1 MSLKVRVF
9 YLVNLILINFFVFNP
24 FYFQPTMSDLV
35 EVSARIYSV
44 EEYFEIE
51 NHSEIRHEFE
61 DGILIPMPGETLDA
75 NEIAGN
81 ISATLRK
88 ELRKKGFRIFTHD
101 VRTIVHERRIYRYPD
116 LVITASSTVKDI
128 RHVTE
133 PVLIVEVL
141 SESTE
146 EVDRNKK
153 FRQYT
158 ALPSL
163 QYYLMV
169 HQGTALVEFYRRK
182 EATSTF
188 EFNFI
193 DEHNDK
199 IEFPLFDTF
208 ITLEDIYEGI
218 QFNSAEEEVKE

>member
-1 MSLKVRVF
+1 MSE
-9 YLVNLILINFFVFNP
+9 
-24 FYFQPTMSDLV
+24 LV

-61 DGILIPMPGETLDA
+61 DGLLIPMPGETLDA

-88 ELRKKGFRIFTHD
+88 ELRQKGYRIFTHD
-101 VRTIVHERRIYRYPD
+101 IRTIVHERKLYRYPD
-116 LVITASSTVKDI
+116 LVITASNTIKDI

-146 EVDRNKK
+146 EIDRNKK

-158 ALPSL
+158 VLPSL
-163 QYYLMV
+163 QYYLMI
-169 HQGTALVEFYRRK
+169 HQDMALIEFYQRK
-182 EATSTF
+182 ENSKTF
-188 EFNFI
+188 EFNFF
-193 DEHNDK
+193 DRLSET
-199 IEFPLFDTF
+199 IELPVLGTS
-208 ITLEDIYEGI
+208 ISMEDIYEGI
-218 QFNSAEEEVKE
+218 EFEEKISE

>member
-1 MSLKVRVF
+1 MNMKFGESFLSIIF
-9 YLVNLILINFFVFNP
+9 INFFVFNS
-24 FYFQPTMSDLV
+24 FYFKSTMSDLV

-75 NEIAGN
+75 NEIAQN
-81 ISATLRK
+81 FVTTLQK
-88 ELRKKGFRIFTHD
+88 TLRKKGYRMFGHD

-116 LVITASSTVKDI
+116 VVVSASDTLKDI

-158 ALPSL
+158 TLPSL

-169 HQGTALVEFYRRK
+169 HQDIPLVEFYRRK

-193 DEHNDK
+193 DELNDK
-199 IEFPLFDTF
+199 IEFPLFDTS
-208 ITLEDIYEGI
+208 ITLADIYEGI
-218 QFNSAEEEVKE
+218 QFKGKDDEVTQ

>member
-1 MSLKVRVF
+1 MSE
-9 YLVNLILINFFVFNP
+9 
-24 FYFQPTMSDLV
+24 LV
-35 EVSARIYSV
+35 EVSARTYSV

-61 DGILIPMPGETLDA
+61 DGLLIPMPGETLDA

-88 ELRKKGFRIFTHD
+88 ELRQKGYRIFTHD
-101 VRTIVHERRIYRYPD
+101 IRTIVHERRLYRYPD
-116 LVITASSTVKDI
+116 LVIAASNTIKDI

-146 EVDRNKK
+146 DIDRNKK

-163 QYYLMV
+163 QYYLMI
-169 HQGTALVEFYRRK
+169 HQDMALIEFYQRK
-182 EATSTF
+182 ENSKTF
-188 EFNFI
+188 EFNF
-193 DEHNDK
+193 
-199 IEFPLFDTF
+199 FDRLSET
-208 ITLEDIYEGI
+208 INLPVLGTSISMEDIYEGI
-218 QFNSAEEEVKE
+218 EFEEKISE

>member
-1 MSLKVRVF
+1 
-9 YLVNLILINFFVFNP
+9 
-24 FYFQPTMSDLV
+24 MSDLV

-116 LVITASSTVKDI
+116 LVITASNTVKDI

-169 HQGTALVEFYRRK
+169 HQDTALVEFYRRK
-182 EATSTF
+182 DDSSTF

-193 DEHNDK
+193 DQLNHK
-199 IEFPLFDTF
+199 IEFPLFDTS

>member
-1 MSLKVRVF
+1 MSE
-9 YLVNLILINFFVFNP
+9 
-24 FYFQPTMSDLV
+24 LV

-61 DGILIPMPGETLDA
+61 DGLLIPMPGETLDA

-88 ELRKKGFRIFTHD
+88 ELRQKGYRIFTHD
-101 VRTIVHERRIYRYPD
+101 IRTIVHERRLYRYPD
-116 LVITASSTVKDI
+116 LVITASNTIKDI

-146 EVDRNKK
+146 DIDRNKK

-163 QYYLMV
+163 QYYLMI
-169 HQGTALVEFYRRK
+169 HQDMALIEFYQRK
-182 EATSTF
+182 ENSKTF
-188 EFNFI
+188 EFNF
-193 DEHNDK
+193 
-199 IEFPLFDTF
+199 FDRLSET
-208 ITLEDIYEGI
+208 INLPVLGTSISLEDIYEGI
-218 QFNSAEEEVKE
+218 EFEEKISE

>member
-1 MSLKVRVF
+1 MSE
-9 YLVNLILINFFVFNP
+9 
-24 FYFQPTMSDLV
+24 LV
-35 EVSARIYSV
+35 EVSARVYSV

-61 DGILIPMPGETLDA
+61 DGLLIPMPGETLNA

-88 ELRKKGFRIFTHD
+88 ELRQKGYRIFTHD
-101 VRTIVHERRIYRYPD
+101 IRTIVHERRLYRYPD
-116 LVITASSTVKDI
+116 LVITASNTIKDI

-146 EVDRNKK
+146 DIDRNKK

-163 QYYLMV
+163 QYYLMI
-169 HQGTALVEFYRRK
+169 HQDMALIEFYQRK
-182 EATSTF
+182 ENSKTF
-188 EFNFI
+188 EFNF
-193 DEHNDK
+193 
-199 IEFPLFDTF
+199 FDRLSET
-208 ITLEDIYEGI
+208 INLPVLGTSISMEDIYEGI
-218 QFNSAEEEVKE
+218 DFEEKISE

>member
-1 MSLKVRVF
+1 MSE
-9 YLVNLILINFFVFNP
+9 
-24 FYFQPTMSDLV
+24 LV

-61 DGILIPMPGETLDA
+61 DGILIPMPGETLNA

-88 ELRKKGFRIFTHD
+88 ELRKKGYRIFTHD
-101 VRTIVHERRIYRYPD
+101 IRTIVHERRLYRYPD
-116 LVITASSTVKDI
+116 LVITASNTIKDV

-133 PVLIVEVL
+133 PVLVVEVL
-141 SESTE
+141 FESTE
-146 EVDRNKK
+146 DVDRNKK

-163 QYYLMV
+163 QYYLMI
-169 HQGTALVEFYRRK
+169 HQDMALIEFYQRK
-182 EATSTF
+182 DDSKTF
-188 EFNFI
+188 EFTFF
-193 DEHNDK
+193 DK
-199 IEFPLFDTF
+199 LSEIISLPVLGTS
-208 ITLEDIYEGI
+208 ISLEDIYEGI
-218 QFNSAEEEVKE
+218 EFEENNSI

>member
-1 MSLKVRVF
+1 MSE
-9 YLVNLILINFFVFNP
+9 
-24 FYFQPTMSDLV
+24 LV
-35 EVSARIYSV
+35 EVSARTYSV

-61 DGILIPMPGETLDA
+61 DGLLIPMPGETLNA

-88 ELRKKGFRIFTHD
+88 ELRQKGYRIFTHD
-101 VRTIVHERRIYRYPD
+101 IRTIVHERRLYRYPD
-116 LVITASSTVKDI
+116 LVITASNTIKDI

-146 EVDRNKK
+146 EIDRNKK

-163 QYYLMV
+163 QYYLMI
-169 HQGTALVEFYRRK
+169 HQDMALIEFYQRK
-182 EATSTF
+182 ENSKTF
-188 EFNFI
+188 EFNF
-193 DEHNDK
+193 
-199 IEFPLFDTF
+199 FDRLSET
-208 ITLEDIYEGI
+208 INLPVLGTSISLEDIYEGI
-218 QFNSAEEEVKE
+218 EFEEKISD

>member
-1 MSLKVRVF
+1 MSE
-9 YLVNLILINFFVFNP
+9 
-24 FYFQPTMSDLV
+24 LV

-61 DGILIPMPGETLDA
+61 DGILIPMPGETLNA

-88 ELRKKGFRIFTHD
+88 ELRQKGYRIFTHD
-101 VRTIVHERRIYRYPD
+101 IRTIVHERRLYRCPD
-116 LVITASSTVKDI
+116 LVITAANTIKDI

-146 EVDRNKK
+146 DIDRNKK

-163 QYYLMV
+163 QYYLMI
-169 HQGTALVEFYRRK
+169 HQDMALIEFYQRK
-182 EATSTF
+182 DNSKTF
-188 EFNFI
+188 EFNF
-193 DEHNDK
+193 
-199 IEFPLFDTF
+199 FDRLSET
-208 ITLEDIYEGI
+208 INLPVLGTSISMEDIYEGI
-218 QFNSAEEEVKE
+218 EFEDKISE

>member
-1 MSLKVRVF
+1 
-9 YLVNLILINFFVFNP
+9 
-24 FYFQPTMSDLV
+24 MSDLI

-51 NHSEIRHEFE
+51 NHSEIRHEYE

-116 LVITASSTVKDI
+116 LVITASDTIKDI

-169 HQGTALVEFYRRK
+169 HQNTALVECYQRK
-182 EATSTF
+182 ENSQTF
-188 EFNFI
+188 EFNFF
-193 DEHNDK
+193 DK
-199 IEFPLFDTF
+199 LTDVIQFPTLEMS
-208 ITLEDIYEGI
+208 ITLDDIYEGI
-218 QFNSAEEEVKE
+218 QFVTEEEDVPQA

>member
-1 MSLKVRVF
+1 MSE
-9 YLVNLILINFFVFNP
+9 
-24 FYFQPTMSDLV
+24 LV
-35 EVSARIYSV
+35 EVSARTYSV

-61 DGILIPMPGETLDA
+61 DGLLIPMPGETLDA

-88 ELRKKGFRIFTHD
+88 ELRQKGYRIFTHD
-101 VRTIVHERRIYRYPD
+101 IRTIVHERRLYRYPD
-116 LVITASSTVKDI
+116 LVITASNTIKDI

-146 EVDRNKK
+146 DTDRNKK

-158 ALPSL
+158 SLPSL
-163 QYYLMV
+163 QYYLMI
-169 HQGTALVEFYRRK
+169 HQDMALIEFYQRK
-182 EATSTF
+182 ENSKTF
-188 EFNFI
+188 EFNF
-193 DEHNDK
+193 
-199 IEFPLFDTF
+199 FDRLSET
-208 ITLEDIYEGI
+208 INLPVLGTSISLEDIYEGI
-218 QFNSAEEEVKE
+218 EFEVKISE

>member
-1 MSLKVRVF
+1 MSE
-9 YLVNLILINFFVFNP
+9 
-24 FYFQPTMSDLV
+24 LV
-35 EVSARIYSV
+35 EVSARTYSV

-61 DGILIPMPGETLDA
+61 DGILIPMPGETLNA

-88 ELRKKGFRIFTHD
+88 ELRQKGYRIFTHD
-101 VRTIVHERRIYRYPD
+101 IRTIVHERRLYRYPD
-116 LVITASSTVKDI
+116 LVITAANTIKDI

-146 EVDRNKK
+146 DIDRNKK

-163 QYYLMV
+163 QYYLMI
-169 HQGTALVEFYRRK
+169 HQDMALIEFYQRK
-182 EATSTF
+182 DNSKTF
-188 EFNFI
+188 EFNF
-193 DEHNDK
+193 
-199 IEFPLFDTF
+199 FDRLSET
-208 ITLEDIYEGI
+208 INLPVLGTSISIEDIYEGI
-218 QFNSAEEEVKE
+218 EFEDKISE